1 LELNLL
7 GPVEAWSDGIRVPLA
22 PLERNLLAILALAE
36 GSVLSTERIIDALWD
51 TRPPA
56 SPRSRVQGLVSS
68 LRRKIGDALVTRNP
82 GYLLDLPV
90 GACDLQRCEEMAH
103 NATRAT
109 VPAETAKWLREAL
122 GLWHGAPLD
131 GVSAPGVDAD
141 RVRLAEWRVSL
152 YEDCFEAELALGK
165 HSDLIRDLVAAV
177 SAHPLRERLTGQLMV
192 ALYRSNRQA
201 ESLRAYQALRERLAD
216 ELGSDPCADLREL
229 HTMILRGKGPMPM
242 AGSRDLVVRDTAG
255 SAVSASASPPTDAAK
270 VDDHRPAQM
279 PASVGHFVGRDAD
292 IAVLS
297 TACPGPGDEPRILLV
312 SGAGGLGKTALAV
325 RWAHGAA
332 DRFPDGQ
339 IFVDLRG
346 SVPAAALTPGAAL
359 GAVLLALGVPA
370 EQLPVSVEERAAAY
384 RTRVHGQR
392 VLLVADDAASVS
404 QLLPLVPPTSG
415 SVILVTSRSRLTALS
430 AHHAVRTLAI
440 QPLAHEAASGLLRE
454 IVGPER
460 LRADRVDQHDVE
472 EVVDLCGG
480 WPLVIRLA
488 GVTLAARSTQTI
500 SSFAEELR
508 ERADVLSI
516 ADDPRTVRAALAHAV
531 AGLDPAAE
539 RLFSQLGLL
548 PGTSVSLQLA
558 AAAAGTSVM
567 RARRLLDELISAN
580 LVVETGPDRY
590 WFHDMIWRYAR
601 RCGVGLSDREVIEER
616 VVRWYL
622 ATFDAIARRTAP
634 DRDWPAA
641 TGPADWRPFAHE
653 DPSRFVAAET
663 PNIPAVARWFAGRR
677 NPGLTWHF
685 VSLVH
690 AVSPALTAETCEIG
704 LTAAAQLDDP
714 RVLGEAHAQL
724 GTVLLLDPMRLDE
737 ASAHITLA
745 VELMEPADGR
755 LACASM
761 YGLGALRTRQSRPAE
776 ARSMMERA
784 LALLDPG
791 REPLSYAVTLFGYA
805 EVLVSAGLVERGQER
820 FAQAL
825 ILSEATVGT
834 RFSQGWYL
842 LNSELADEF
851 LAYLSGSLD
860 APRVTAPDRRL
871 ATTLIELSMELRPR
885 TAVDAVG
892 MIARQRRKHQ
902 VGDRYTAL
910 SRVDAAN

>member
-1 LELNLL
+1 LFELNLL
-7 GPVEAWSDGIRVPLA
+7 GPVEAWSDGTRIPLA

-36 GSVLSTERIIDALWD
+36 GTVLSTERIIDALWD
-51 TRPPA
+51 IRPPA

-82 GYLLDLPV
+82 GYLLDLPT
-90 GACDLQRCEEMAH
+90 GSCDLRRCEEMAR
-103 NATRAT
+103 NAAQAPVTS
-109 VPAETAKWLREAL
+109 ETAKWLREAL

-131 GVSAPGVDAD
+131 GASAPGIDAD
-141 RVRLAEWRVSL
+141 RVRLSEFRVSL

-165 HSDLIRDLVAAV
+165 HSDLIRELVAAV

-201 ESLRAYQALRERLAD
+201 ESLRAYQALRERLAE

-229 HTMILRGKGPMPM
+229 HTMILRGEGPLPV
-242 AGSRDLVVRDTAG
+242 APVTPVAEARDTTGRDMAVAM
-255 SAVSASASPPTDAAK
+255 SAAPPTD
-270 VDDHRPAQM
+270 VVRIDEHRPAQM
-279 PASVGHFVGRDAD
+279 PASVGHFLGRDAD
-292 IAVLS
+292 LAALS
-297 TACPGPGDEPRILLV
+297 AACPGPGDEPRILLV

-325 RWAHGAA
+325 RWAHAAA

-346 SVPAAALTPGAAL
+346 SVTDGALTPGAAL

-370 EQLPVSVEERAAAY
+370 EQLPVNVEERAALY

-392 VLLVADDAASVS
+392 LLLVADDAASVS

-415 SVILVTSRSRLTALS
+415 SVILATSRSRLTALS
-430 AHHAVRTLAI
+430 AHHAVRTLTI
-440 QPLAHEAASGLLRE
+440 QPLAHAAASDLLRE

-460 LRADRVDQHDVE
+460 LRGDGVEDV
-472 EVVDLCGG
+472 VNLCGG

-488 GVTLAARSTQTI
+488 GATLAARSTQ
-500 SSFAEELR
+500 SLASFADELR
-508 ERADVLSI
+508 SRADVLSI
-516 ADDPRTVRAALAHAV
+516 ADDPRTVRAALVQAV
-531 AGLDPAAE
+531 ASLDPAAE

-601 RCGVGLSDREVIEER
+601 RCGAGLSDREVIEER
-616 VVRWYL
+616 VIRWYL
-622 ATFDAIARRTAP
+622 ATFDYIARRTAP
-634 DRDWPAA
+634 ERDWPTA

-653 DPSRFVAAET
+653 DSSRFVAVET
-663 PNIPAVARWFAGRR
+663 PNIPAVVRWLAARR
-677 NPGLTWHF
+677 NPALTWHF

-690 AVSPALTAETCEIG
+690 AVSPGLSAETCEIG
-704 LTAAAQLDDP
+704 LAAATQLDDQ
-714 RVLGEAHAQL
+714 RALGEAHAQL

-745 VELMEPADGR
+745 LELLESAEGQ
-755 LACASM
+755 LACMAM
-761 YGLGALRTRQSRPAE
+761 YGLGTLRTRQSRPAE
-776 ARSMMERA
+776 ARSLMERA
-784 LALLDPG
+784 LGLIDPG
-791 REPLSYAVTLFGYA
+791 REPLSYAITLFGYA

-820 FAQAL
+820 FAQAV
-825 ILSEATVGT
+825 ILSEVTVGS

-842 LNSELADEF
+842 LNNELADEF
-851 LAYLSGSLD
+851 LAYLSQSLD
-860 APRVTAPDRRL
+860 APRVSVPDRRM
-871 ATTLIELSMELRPR
+871 AGTLIELSLELRPR
-885 TAVDAVG
+885 VATGGSGATS
-892 MIARQRRKHQ
+892 RQRKKHQ
-902 VGDRYTAL
+902 VADRYAVL